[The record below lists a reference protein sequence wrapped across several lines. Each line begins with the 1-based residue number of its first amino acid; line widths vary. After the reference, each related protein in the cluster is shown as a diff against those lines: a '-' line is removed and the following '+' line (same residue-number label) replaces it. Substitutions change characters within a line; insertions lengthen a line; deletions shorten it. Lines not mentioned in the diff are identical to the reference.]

1 MHLCTI
7 VSFQKG
13 VVAMNSAIVYV
24 HGRGSSPK
32 EADRYRQLF
41 RHAYDVIGFDY
52 ASAYPWEAQLEF
64 PAYFSSLHSR
74 YSKVLL
80 IAQSIGAYFS
90 LVSLSEMPIEK
101 AMIIS
106 PIVDMEKLILAMME
120 RAGVTEDELHVR
132 SEIKTPF
139 GERLS
144 WTYLTFAREH
154 PITWGIPTSI
164 LYAEND
170 AITSLDAI
178 TDFAHATNA
187 ELTVMPD
194 GEHWFHTEDQM
205 KFLDD
210 WITRSIPASIPRP
223 AARRARL

>member
-1 MHLCTI
+1 MH
-7 VSFQKG
+7 
-13 VVAMNSAIVYV
+13 
-24 HGRGSSPK
+24 
-32 EADRYRQLF
+32 RQ
-41 RHAYDVIGFDY
+41 
-52 ASAYPWEAQLEF
+52 
-64 PAYFSSLHSR
+64 
-74 YSKVLL
+74 
-80 IAQSIGAYFS
+80 
-90 LVSLSEMPIEK
+90 
-101 AMIIS
+101 
-106 PIVDMEKLILAMME
+106 IVDMEKLILAMME

-132 SEIKTPF
+132 SEIKTQS

-144 WTYLTFAREH
+144 WTYLTFAMEH

-205 KFLDD
+205 RFLDD
-210 WITRSIPASIPRP
+210 WITRSIPASIPQS

>member
-7 VSFQKG
+7 VLFQKG
-13 VVAMNSAIVYV
+13 VVAMNGAIVYV
-24 HGRGSSPK
+24 HGRGGSPK
-32 EADRYRQLF
+32 EVDRYRQLF

-52 ASAYPWEAQLEF
+52 VSAYPWEAQLEF

-120 RAGVTEDELHVR
+120 RAGVTEDELH
-132 SEIKTPF
+132 
-139 GERLS
+139 
-144 WTYLTFAREH
+144 A
-154 PITWGIPTSI
+154 
-164 LYAEND
+164 
-170 AITSLDAI
+170 
-178 TDFAHATNA
+178 
-187 ELTVMPD
+187 
-194 GEHWFHTEDQM
+194 
-205 KFLDD
+205 
-210 WITRSIPASIPRP
+210 
-223 AARRARL
+223 

>member
-1 MHLCTI
+1 
-7 VSFQKG
+7 
-13 VVAMNSAIVYV
+13 
-24 HGRGSSPK
+24 
-32 EADRYRQLF
+32 
-41 RHAYDVIGFDY
+41 
-52 ASAYPWEAQLEF
+52 
-64 PAYFSSLHSR
+64 
-74 YSKVLL
+74 
-80 IAQSIGAYFS
+80 
-90 LVSLSEMPIEK
+90 MPIEK

-132 SEIKTPF
+132 SEIKTPS

-178 TDFAHATNA
+178 TDFARTTSS

>member
-7 VSFQKG
+7 VLFQKG

-24 HGRGSSPK
+24 HGRGGSPK

-132 SEIKTPF
+132 SEIKTPS

-154 PITWGIPTSI
+154 PITWGYS
-164 LYAEND
+164 YQH
-170 AITSLDAI
+170 SLC
-178 TDFAHATNA
+178 
-187 ELTVMPD
+187 
-194 GEHWFHTEDQM
+194 GERCYNQPGCHNGF
-205 KFLDD
+205 
-210 WITRSIPASIPRP
+210 
-223 AARRARL
+223 

>member
-7 VSFQKG
+7 VLFQKG
-13 VVAMNSAIVYV
+13 VVAMNGAIVYV
-24 HGRGSSPK
+24 HGRGGSPK
-32 EADRYRQLF
+32 EVDRYRQLF

-52 ASAYPWEAQLEF
+52 ASAYPWEAQFEF

-120 RAGVTEDELHVR
+120 RAGVTEDELH
-132 SEIKTPF
+132 
-139 GERLS
+139 
-144 WTYLTFAREH
+144 A
-154 PITWGIPTSI
+154 
-164 LYAEND
+164 
-170 AITSLDAI
+170 
-178 TDFAHATNA
+178 
-187 ELTVMPD
+187 
-194 GEHWFHTEDQM
+194 
-205 KFLDD
+205 
-210 WITRSIPASIPRP
+210 
-223 AARRARL
+223 